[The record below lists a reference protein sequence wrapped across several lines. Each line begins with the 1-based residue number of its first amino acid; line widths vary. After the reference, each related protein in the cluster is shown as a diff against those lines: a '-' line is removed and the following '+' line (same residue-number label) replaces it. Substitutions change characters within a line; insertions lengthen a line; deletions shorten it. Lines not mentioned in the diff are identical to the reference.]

1 MPPKLNHEKFLQNA
15 HKKHGDTYEYP
26 EEIIDRETPIH
37 IICKFHGEFKQ
48 APFNHF
54 RSGCPKCSGNVKK
67 TFEDFS
73 KELLEFHKGRITVE
87 KEDFNGLQKNIKFTC
102 IEHGE
107 QEIRHAYNLLRGLS
121 CPKCVIAATTKALTK
136 DHSKFVEEA
145 RLVHGELYAYPEEY
159 IKANDKLGI
168 SCSKHGVFLQTPSQH
183 LKGSGCPK
191 CATERLIIT
200 LKSNIKN
207 VKEKMSKKHYG
218 KYDYSDFNTYENNRQ
233 FIDII
238 CPKHGKFTQ
247 KIGSHLIN
255 GCGCPKCANKVSKAV
270 IEIEHF
276 LKEQGVSVEL
286 NNRSILKQYNQE
298 LDIVIEDKKLAIEFN
313 GLYFHKEGL
322 IEGRAVG
329 KDKDY
334 HLNKTLRSN
343 EAGYKLI
350 HIFEDEWL
358 NKKEIV
364 LSKIAHAVGI
374 SKGTKIHARK
384 CTISEISTKVSNE
397 FLNKFHIQGGD
408 KTAIKYGAFFG
419 ETLIAVMTFLD
430 SDGEYNLNRFAVNN
444 QFIAAGIAA
453 KILKHAIKIGNPKTV
468 KTFADRRWTLDGEN
482 NLYTKLG
489 FSLVET

>member
-1 MPPKLNHEKFLQNA
+1 MPIPKLTHAKFLQNA

-26 EEIIDRETPIH
+26 EEIIDRETPIP

-168 SCSKHGVFLQTPSQH
+168 MCPTHGIFLQTPSNH
-183 LKGSGCPK
+183 LKGSGCNK
-191 CATERLIIT
+191 CATERLTKMLKNDIEDVKLKMAEKHRGRYEYTNFNQYINTTHKIEIT
-200 LKSNIKN
+200 C
-207 VKEKMSKKHYG
+207 
-218 KYDYSDFNTYENNRQ
+218 Q
-233 FIDII
+233 
-238 CPKHGKFTQ
+238 KHGDFSQ
-247 KIGSHLIN
+247 QVAAHIQGQ
-255 GCGCPKCANKVSKAV
+255 GCPKCANKVSKAV

-343 EAGYKLI
+343 GVGYKLI

-453 KILKHAIKIGNPKTV
+453 KILKHAIKIGNPKAV